1 MFCFRLS
8 NPDRHIEATH
18 TVLITFPLKL
28 IQNKFIAEGGGEGP
42 CHKHVRKYIFKSL
55 KTLLRHGVGQVELLD
70 RTPLAPDVGDCP
82 TFAVP
87 HSNVSAYKVVL

>member
-1 MFCFRLS
+1 MSQACKKIS
-8 NPDRHIEATH
+8 GDI
-18 TVLITFPLKL
+18 IS
-28 IQNKFIAEGGGEGP
+28 
-42 CHKHVRKYIFKSL
+42 KSL
-55 KTLLRHGVGQVELLD
+55 TTLLRHGVGQVELLD